1 MAFQFAQILFC
12 PFADGAAE
20 RQTECDSLSLHSSN
34 RSFHRLR
41 DSRRRR
47 LLLRIA
53 LQFAQVLFCPFTAG
67 TAERQTEYEGLLP
80 QSSDRSFR
88 QLGNSLRRRPFTR
101 MVLQFAQILF
111 EAGDFALP
119 VRSELWQSNRA
130 RKIELKNSRCAS

>member
-12 PFADGAAE
+12 G
-20 RQTECDSLSLHSSN
+20 
-34 RSFHRLR
+34 
-41 DSRRRR
+41 R
-47 LLLRIA
+47 LLSRIA

-88 QLGNSLRRRPFTR
+88 QLGNSLRRRLFTR

-111 EAGDFALP
+111 FPFTAANVDFTPPYACTLGGP
-119 VRSELWQSNRA
+119 P
-130 RKIELKNSRCAS
+130 